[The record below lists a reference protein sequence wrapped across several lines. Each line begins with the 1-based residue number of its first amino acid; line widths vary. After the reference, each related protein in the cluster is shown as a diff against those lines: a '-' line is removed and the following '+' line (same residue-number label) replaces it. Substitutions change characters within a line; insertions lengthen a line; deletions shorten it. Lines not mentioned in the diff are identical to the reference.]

1 MISPFM
7 IHVNVKESQIPINHL
22 PYPSLFSAMQK
33 ERISLELHASVW
45 CILNTYQLQWC
56 VGDSVYCH
64 ELCSILQLCCVCP
77 VFHHCCQ
84 TLFFFFLSWS

>member
-7 IHVNVKESQIPINHL
+7 IHVNIKGTQIPINHL

-45 CILNTYQLQWC
+45 CILSTYQLQWF
-56 VGDSVYCH
+56 VGDSVYC
-64 ELCSILQLCCVCP
+64 L
-77 VFHHCCQ
+77 
-84 TLFFFFLSWS
+84 